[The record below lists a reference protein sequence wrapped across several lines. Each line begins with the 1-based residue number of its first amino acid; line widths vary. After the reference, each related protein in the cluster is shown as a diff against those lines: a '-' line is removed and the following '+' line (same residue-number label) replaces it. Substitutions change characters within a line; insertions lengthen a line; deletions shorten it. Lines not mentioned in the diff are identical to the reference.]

1 MAISKKIVEQTIQQ
15 TIWVAS
21 DGTEFVSYASCRM
34 YENILRKEYMKEK
47 TAALALSRCDGIFPL
62 TCDRYFLDAEDFYWY
77 KVETPEDLDVLQNV
91 FDIVIYDVKEF
102 PEIICIN
109 ERVDEI
115 DYCLMSSVM
124 EETVDFYK
132 DFGYKVRFEKLN
144 EVDK

>member
-1 MAISKKIVEQTIQQ
+1 MAISKKIVERTIQQ

-21 DGTEFVSYASCRM
+21 DGTEFVNYNSCRM
-34 YENILRKEYMKEK
+34 YENILRKEYIKEK
-47 TAALALSRCDGIFPL
+47 TATSALSRCDGILPL
-62 TCDRYFLDAEDFYWY
+62 ICDRYFLDAEDFYWY

-91 FDIVIYDVKEF
+91 FDIVIYGVKEF

-115 DYCLMSSVM
+115 DYCLMSSIM

-132 DFGYKVRFEKLN
+132 DFGYKVIFEKLN
-144 EVDK
+144 EVN